1 MIARFLRLKFKNV
14 ATAFDPLQHT
24 AALEGYSYAEI
35 ERICTQAVKTM
46 IVDRRQAGARRA
58 TSIAPWS
65 TRRGAAQDNRVS
77 RPTS

>member
-46 IVDRRQAGARRA
+46 IVDRRKQVQARDFNRAMVDEARRRA
-58 TSIAPWS
+58 
-65 TRRGAAQDNRVS
+65 GQS
-77 RPTS
+77 RLAPTS